1 MTEDATKVA
10 PHVYKVVFENER
22 ARVLEVRM
30 KPGESTTRHSH
41 PDYVVYVLSGG
52 KVEIHARLPGKAA
65 KRSFQPALAC
75 GGRRR
80 STPPRTSG
88 RPKFTRSS
96 SSRNRGCRRILAP
109 RLHCNPACA
118 MARVSTL

>member
-1 MTEDATKVA
+1 MAEDAAKVA

-30 KPGESTTRHSH
+30 KLGESTTRHSH
-41 PDYVVYVLSGG
+41 RTTSSTSLAAARWDSR
-52 KVEIHARLPGKAA
+52 RLPGKAA
-65 KRSFQPALAC
+65 KWNSPPALAC

-96 SSRNRGCRRILAP
+96 SSRN
-109 RLHCNPACA
+109 
-118 MARVSTL
+118 